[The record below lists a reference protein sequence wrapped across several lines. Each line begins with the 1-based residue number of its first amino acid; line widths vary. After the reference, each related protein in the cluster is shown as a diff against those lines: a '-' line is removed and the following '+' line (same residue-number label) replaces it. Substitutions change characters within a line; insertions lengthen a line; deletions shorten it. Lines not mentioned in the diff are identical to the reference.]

1 MEGISNGNI
10 WGRSIPGRGNSQSG
24 DPEAGV
30 CGQHGSSRV
39 GAAERGRAEVR
50 VWVRGVA
57 RGSLA
62 TVRTSAFPL
71 SEVESQRTLGA
82 EKLCAL
88 TDSSFHVGNRLPDES
103 IEAGRWLNGRLD
115 QVHNRGGVEK

>member
-39 GAAERGRAEVR
+39 DAAERGRAERVR
-50 VWVRGVA
+50 VWVRGC
-57 RGSLA
+57 RPGLTGHCEDCGFS
-62 TVRTSAFPL
+62 
-71 SEVESQRTLGA
+71 SEWSGKPEDTWCREA
-82 EKLCAL
+82 LC
-88 TDSSFHVGNRLPDES
+88 PD
-103 IEAGRWLNGRLD
+103 
-115 QVHNRGGVEK
+115 

>member
-1 MEGISNGNI
+1 M
-10 WGRSIPGRGNSQSG
+10 
-24 DPEAGV
+24 
-30 CGQHGSSRV
+30 
-39 GAAERGRAEVR
+39 
-50 VWVRGVA
+50 RGVA

-82 EKLCAL
+82 AKLCAL
-88 TDSSFHVGNRLPDES
+88 TDSSFHVGNRLLDES

-115 QVHNRGGVEK
+115 QVHNCGGVEK

>member
-50 VWVRGVA
+50 VGEGCRPGLI
-57 RGSLA
+57 GHCEDFSF
-62 TVRTSAFPL
+62 S
-71 SEVESQRTLGA
+71 SE
-82 EKLCAL
+82 
-88 TDSSFHVGNRLPDES
+88 
-103 IEAGRWLNGRLD
+103 
-115 QVHNRGGVEK
+115 